1 MKRQDFFFGS
11 WQRNWCYT
19 WKAVINKYTM
29 EQSIGG
35 ECFYALTTGPLST
48 VILREGKDKRW
59 GLHMP
64 QLSAKGPYSY
74 SMEEKCWPRRA
85 AACLN
90 SRGRVPSGQRMGI
103 FRAGCWEQGAVLRV
117 HTRYLPGDYLRVVGG
132 VWAILAMVRLGE
144 AHQKSP
150 AAKITEWKYQ
160 R

>member
-11 WQRNWCYT
+11 WQRNRCYT

-29 EQSIGG
+29 EQNIGG
-35 ECFYALTTGPLST
+35 ECFYALTAGPLST

-74 SMEEKCWPRRA
+74 SIEEKCWPRRA

-90 SRGRVPSGQRMGI
+90 SRGRVPSGQRMG
-103 FRAGCWEQGAVLRV
+103 FSEHGAGSRELCWGCIPGICLGITWESLVEFGLYKEWWDLVRT
-117 HTRYLPGDYLRVVGG
+117 TRNLLLWR
-132 VWAILAMVRLGE
+132 
-144 AHQKSP
+144 
-150 AAKITEWKYQ
+150 
-160 R
+160 